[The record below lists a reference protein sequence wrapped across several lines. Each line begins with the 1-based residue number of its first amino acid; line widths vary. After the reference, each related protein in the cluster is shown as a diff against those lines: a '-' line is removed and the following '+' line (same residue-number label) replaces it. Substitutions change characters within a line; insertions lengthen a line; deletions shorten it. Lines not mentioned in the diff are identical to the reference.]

1 MLNCI
6 PLFFAISL
14 RMASAEQIILDLHRS
29 GEIRKACLTIT
40 GGDPLWRDLEQE
52 CVLILLEK
60 DPDKILQIHGQGYF
74 KFYVVRLLLNLYRG
88 KNNQFA
94 QKYRHHDSTE
104 EIDPNADMTHEE
116 YNSLVDDM
124 WAIAEA
130 EMDSWAK
137 EGAFP
142 YDKELLKL
150 HMATGNMKK
159 LSRET
164 GIPYRSVIYSIE
176 QAKAKIKA
184 AILLNHGTDT
194 PAPRQ

>member
-1 MLNCI
+1 
-6 PLFFAISL
+6 
-14 RMASAEQIILDLHRS
+14 
-29 GEIRKACLTIT
+29 
-40 GGDPLWRDLEQE
+40 
-52 CVLILLEK
+52 
-60 DPDKILQIHGQGYF
+60 
-74 KFYVVRLLLNLYRG
+74 
-88 KNNQFA
+88 
-94 QKYRHHDSTE
+94 
-104 EIDPNADMTHEE
+104 MTHEE
-116 YNSLVDDM
+116 YNSLMDDM

-184 AILLNHGTDT
+184 AILLKHGTDT
-194 PAPRQ
+194 PATRQ

>member
-1 MLNCI
+1 
-6 PLFFAISL
+6 
-14 RMASAEQIILDLHRS
+14 MAYASDIILDLYRS
-29 GEIRKACLTIT
+29 GEIRKACVTIT

-60 DPDKILQIHGQGYF
+60 DPDKILQIHSQGYF

-94 QKYRHHDSTE
+94 QKYRHHDTNE

-116 YNSLVDDM
+116 YNSLMDDM

-194 PAPRQ
+194 PAAGQ

>member
-1 MLNCI
+1 MPNRI
-6 PLFFAISL
+6 PLFFCIPL

-29 GEIRKACLTIT
+29 GEIRKACITIT

-60 DPDKILQIHGQGYF
+60 DPDKILQIHSQGYF

-116 YNSLVDDM
+116 YNSLMDDM

-194 PAPRQ
+194 PATR

>member
-1 MLNCI
+1 VLNGI

-14 RMASAEQIILDLHRS
+14 RMPSAETIILDLHRS

-60 DPDKILQIHGQGYF
+60 DPDKILQIHSQGYF

-104 EIDPNADMTHEE
+104 EINPNADMTHEE

-124 WAIAEA
+124 WAIAET

-194 PAPRQ
+194 PATR

>member
-1 MLNCI
+1 MQ
-6 PLFFAISL
+6 
-14 RMASAEQIILDLHRS
+14 SAEQVILDLYRS
-29 GEIRKACLTIT
+29 GEIKKACLTIT

-60 DPDKILQIHGQGYF
+60 DPAKILQIQEQGYF

-94 QKYRHHDSTE
+94 QKYRHHDITE
-104 EIDPNADMTHEE
+104 ELDPNADMTYEE
-116 YNSLVDDM
+116 YNSIVDDM
-124 WAIAEA
+124 WAIAET

-150 HMATGNMKK
+150 HLRTGNMKK
-159 LSRET
+159 MSRET
-164 GIPYRSVIYSIE
+164 GIPYRSIIYSIE

-184 AILLNHGTDT
+184 AILNGHAGIPSADK
-194 PAPRQ
+194 

>member
-1 MLNCI
+1 MPNRI
-6 PLFFAISL
+6 PLFFCIPL

-60 DPDKILQIHGQGYF
+60 DPDKILQIHSQGYF

-116 YNSLVDDM
+116 YNSLMDDM

-194 PAPRQ
+194 PATR

>member
-1 MLNCI
+1 
-6 PLFFAISL
+6 
-14 RMASAEQIILDLHRS
+14 MASAEQIILDLHRS
-29 GEIRKACLTIT
+29 GEIRKACITIT

-94 QKYRHHDSTE
+94 QKYRHHDTTE

-116 YNSLVDDM
+116 YSSLVDDM
-124 WAIAEA
+124 WAIAET

-184 AILLNHGTDT
+184 AILKTHGRTDT
-194 PAPRQ
+194 PATRQ

>member
-1 MLNCI
+1 MQ
-6 PLFFAISL
+6 
-14 RMASAEQIILDLHRS
+14 SADTIILDLYRS

-60 DPDKILQIHGQGYF
+60 DPAKILQIHGQGYF

-94 QKYRHHDSTE
+94 QKYRHHDLLE
-104 EIDPNADMTHEE
+104 ELDPDSPIPQSE
-116 YNSLVDDM
+116 YDSLMDDL

-130 EMDSWAK
+130 EMDTWAK
-137 EGAFP
+137 DGAFP
-142 YDKELLKL
+142 YDKELLRL
-150 HMATGNMKK
+150 HLRTGNMKK

-164 GIPYRSVIYSIE
+164 GIPYRSIIYSID

-184 AILLNHGTDT
+184 AIQSHGHADIS
-194 PAPRQ
+194 PAD

>member
-1 MLNCI
+1 MQ
-6 PLFFAISL
+6 PL
-14 RMASAEQIILDLHRS
+14 RMASSEQIILDLYRN

-60 DPDKILQIHGQGYF
+60 DPAKIVQIHSQGYF

-94 QKYRHHDSTE
+94 QKYRHHDSNI
-104 EIDPNADMTHEE
+104 EIDPNADMTYEE
-116 YNSLVDDM
+116 YNSLHDDL

-130 EMDSWAK
+130 EMNSWAK
-137 EGAFP
+137 EGAFA

-150 HMATGNMKK
+150 HMEIGNMKA

-164 GIPYRSVIYSIE
+164 GIPYRSIIYSIE

-184 AILLNHGTDT
+184 AILCNGHIDL
-194 PAPRQ
+194 PAPDQ